1 MELRSLMLTRF
12 IPYLR
17 LAPYAIGVIFAIL
30 AAVQWQSA
38 KHWQK
43 RYIGSEKA
51 HSATVAAY
59 TGAQIA
65 AKELNK
71 AKVAQIEREYAA
83 ISEKAESNYEKRIAD
98 NRVALDRWVRSQA
111 AKGSTGST
119 GASEVAPVPGEVVSG
134 AETAIV
140 PISDLEIV
148 ADAYAQLD
156 ALRAWALEVGKVT
169 DNLDSPR

>member
-1 MELRSLMLTRF
+1 MLTRF

-17 LAPYAIGVIFAIL
+17 LAPYAAIAVFALL

-38 KHWQK
+38 KHWEK
-43 RYIGSEKA
+43 RYIASEKA
-51 HSATVAAY
+51 VAQY
-59 TGAQIA
+59 EVGQIA
-65 AKELNK
+65 AAEINK
-71 AKVAQIEREYAA
+71 ARVAQIEREYAA
-83 ISEKAESNYEKRIAD
+83 IAEKSEKDYEDRIAD
-98 NRVALDRWVRSQA
+98 NRATLDRWMRSQGSKRNTKDTGASQA
-111 AKGSTGST
+111 A
-119 GASEVAPVPGEVVSG
+119 PVSGEVVSG

-169 DNLDSPR
+169 VHNP

>member
-1 MELRSLMLTRF
+1 MGLRSLMLTKF

-17 LAPYAIGVIFAIL
+17 LAPYAAIAVFALL

-38 KHWQK
+38 RHWEK

-59 TGAQIA
+59 TGAQVA

-71 AKVAQIEREYAA
+71 AKVAQIEREYEIAGQ
-83 ISEKAESNYEKRIAD
+83 KAEAEYEKRIVA
-98 NRVALDRWVRSQA
+98 NRATLREWMRNQANRSA
-111 AKGSTGST
+111 AQSA
-119 GASEVAPVPGEVVSG
+119 GASEAAPVSGEVVSG

-140 PISDLEIV
+140 PVADLEIV

-156 ALRAWALEVGKVT
+156 ALRAWALEVGKVK
-169 DNLDSPR
+169 

>member
-1 MELRSLMLTRF
+1 MLTRF

-17 LAPYAIGVIFAIL
+17 LAPYALGVIFALI
-30 AAVQWQSA
+30 AAIQWGNA
-38 KHWQK
+38 RHWEK

-51 HSATVAAY
+51 HSATKAAY

-71 AKVAQIEREYAA
+71 AKVAQIEREYEIAGQ
-83 ISEKAESNYEKRIAD
+83 KAEAEYEKRIAD
-98 NRVALDRWVRSQA
+98 NRATLDRWMRNQA

-119 GASEVAPVPGEVVSG
+119 GASETAPVPGGTVQG

-140 PISDLEIV
+140 PVADLEIV

-156 ALRAWALEVGKVT
+156 ALRAWALEVGKVK
-169 DNLDSPR
+169 

>member
-1 MELRSLMLTRF
+1 MLTKF
-12 IPYLR
+12 VPYLKF
-17 LAPYAIGVIFAIL
+17 APYAAIGLFALL

-38 KHWQK
+38 RHWEK

-51 HSATVAAY
+51 HGATVAAY

-71 AKVAQIEREYAA
+71 AKVAQIERQYAA
-83 ISEKAESNYEKRIAD
+83 ISEKAESDYERRIAD
-98 NRVALDRWVRSQA
+98 NRASVDRWMRNQA

-119 GASEVAPVPGEVVSG
+119 GASQDAPMPGEVVSG
-134 AETAIV
+134 TETAII
-140 PISDLEIV
+140 PIADLEIV

-156 ALRAWALEVGKVT
+156 ALRAWALEVGQVT
-169 DNLDSPR
+169 AHNP